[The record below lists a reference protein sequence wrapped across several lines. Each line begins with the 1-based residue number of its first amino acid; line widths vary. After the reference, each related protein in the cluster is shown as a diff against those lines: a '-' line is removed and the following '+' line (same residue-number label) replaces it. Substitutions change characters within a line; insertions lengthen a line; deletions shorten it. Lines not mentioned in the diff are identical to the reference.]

1 MTTAKPGN
9 TRQHGG
15 HHPRFLAVV
24 NLALLALGAVLMLTP
39 QVPQPLPLLG
49 RLLAVAVVLEWSALT
64 LLEARKPLPQAAR
77 LFKPETRP
85 R

>member
-1 MTTAKPGN
+1 MTTAEPGN
-9 TRQHGG
+9 THQYGEHR
-15 HHPRFLAVV
+15 PLFLAVV
-24 NLALLALGAVLMLTP
+24 NLALLALGTILMLTP

-49 RLLAVAVVLEWSALT
+49 RLLAVAVVLEWSALA
-64 LLEARKPLPQAAR
+64 LLETRKPLPQAAR